1 MFSQIA
7 LSMTEYL
14 IREEEYI
21 PWVAAINNFQVRNK
35 FKNMQFSCYYV
46 IGIFEKKKSSLQD
59 KQELLGQFSST
70 VEQKLHHW
78 EWRYNEDIFLPK

>member
-1 MFSQIA
+1 MFRFQDIFQHFIWQIA

-35 FKNMQFSCYYV
+35 TYFSWQNT
-46 IGIFEKKKSSLQD
+46 I
-59 KQELLGQFSST
+59 T
-70 VEQKLHHW
+70 VGW
-78 EWRYNEDIFLPK
+78 VA